1 MNGVVASNKSSAFSG
16 RGTAPL
22 VSKYADG
29 RIHVETKIKLPEAR
43 QTSPMANTRFQ
54 AANRAGLLTAVSLA
68 SLMGA
73 TAASGQEGGLQLP
86 TIDVTGDQGG
96 YQATQQ
102 TITRLPTPLR
112 DMPQTVNVVPQQV
125 IQDQRATS
133 MEDALRNIP
142 GITFSAGEGGQQGDA
157 PFIRGQA
164 ARGDIF
170 RDGMRDPGWYTRDLF
185 NIDRVEVY
193 KGPSAF
199 AFGRGATGGAIN
211 NVSKLPAGATFNEVT
226 ATGSSAGGF
235 RVDAD
240 ASGKKGAVSG
250 RVSAL
255 YQDVDTADR
264 DNVWTKRW
272 GVAPSVAFDITDRT
286 KATLSYIYQGEESVP
301 DYGHP
306 WLPAPTANVTTGAVT
321 GGYNGNG
328 SAVTPV
334 QVSRSNWYG
343 FASGPLRDLV
353 QTDTHIV
360 TAKLEHEF
368 SNALKLSNATRYV
381 YVDRMAR
388 PTAPRTLNTAGGS
401 STIPVGYS
409 TDLMTIGRQH
419 FETNTDNQMLVN
431 QTDVVAKFDTGGFK
445 HTMVGGV
452 ELAHEDRSQ
461 SRWNLCYPATGGT
474 TPAGAPICRTSLA
487 SPDPNASAGSYFA
500 QTDPN
505 RTKQNTIAVY
515 ASDQIKINRYFEL
528 LGAARFD
535 NFQTDYTSGATSLSA
550 SDNLFSYRFG
560 GVYHPTENS
569 SVWAAYGVSYNPSAE
584 LGTLSNGNVSLDPE
598 ENHTIESGVKVDVLN
613 GKLSLTGAVFNTEK
627 MNMRVANDPT
637 LPNAQ
642 QVQILDG
649 VARVSGIELG
659 ATGQIT
665 DKWRLT
671 AGYGYTESEI
681 KSSTNAAERGKQL
694 PNTPPHAFTLWT
706 TYDVTP
712 AWVVG
717 GGAFYASK
725 DFANTTNT
733 QYVDSYWRLDM
744 MTSYKLTE
752 KVTLQLNI
760 YNLTDEFYYAQYYG
774 GHAVP
779 AAGRYATLSL
789 KARW

>member
-1 MNGVVASNKSSAFSG
+1 MV
-16 RGTAPL
+16 
-22 VSKYADG
+22 
-29 RIHVETKIKLPEAR
+29 RIR
-43 QTSPMANTRFQ
+43 QR
-54 AANRAGLLTAVSLA
+54 
-68 SLMGA
+68 
-73 TAASGQEGGLQLP
+73 
-86 TIDVTGDQGG
+86 
-96 YQATQQ
+96 
-102 TITRLPTPLR
+102 
-112 DMPQTVNVVPQQV
+112 
-125 IQDQRATS
+125 
-133 MEDALRNIP
+133 
-142 GITFSAGEGGQQGDA
+142 
-157 PFIRGQA
+157 
-164 ARGDIF
+164 
-170 RDGMRDPGWYTRDLF
+170 
-185 NIDRVEVY
+185 
-193 KGPSAF
+193 
-199 AFGRGATGGAIN
+199 
-211 NVSKLPAGATFNEVT
+211 
-226 ATGSSAGGF
+226 
-235 RVDAD
+235 
-240 ASGKKGAVSG
+240 
-250 RVSAL
+250 
-255 YQDVDTADR
+255 
-264 DNVWTKRW
+264 
-272 GVAPSVAFDITDRT
+272 
-286 KATLSYIYQGEESVP
+286 
-301 DYGHP
+301 
-306 WLPAPTANVTTGAVT
+306 
-321 GGYNGNG
+321 
-328 SAVTPV
+328 
-334 QVSRSNWYG
+334 
-343 FASGPLRDLV
+343 PLRDLV

-401 STIPVGYS
+401 SAIPVGYS

-461 SRWNLCYPATGGT
+461 SRWDLCYPATGGT

-528 LGAARFD
+528 LGAVRFD
-535 NFQTDYTSGATSLSA
+535 GFQTDYTSGATNLSA

-598 ENHTIESGVKVDVLN
+598 ENHTIEGGVKVDVLN

-671 AGYGYTESEI
+671 AGYGYTEIGNQEQHECRRTRQTTSQH
-681 KSSTNAAERGKQL
+681 AAARLYAVDYLRRDAGLGCGRRRLLCFEGLRQHDE
-694 PNTPPHAFTLWT
+694 HAICRFLLAVRH
-706 TYDVTP
+706 D
-712 AWVVG
+712 
-717 GGAFYASK
+717 
-725 DFANTTNT
+725 D
-733 QYVDSYWRLDM
+733 
-744 MTSYKLTE
+744 SYKLTE

-760 YNLTDEFYYAQYYG
+760 YNLTDEF
-774 GHAVP
+774 
-779 AAGRYATLSL
+779 
-789 KARW
+789 